1 MNREG
6 KICRTR
12 EARILN
18 DERKNELRV
27 HVGCKKKR
35 KKREKQ
41 VKLIKRSC
49 EDTQRESHMIVSNI
63 TRYNEVSN

>member
-1 MNREG
+1 MMNV
-6 KICRTR
+6 RTSY
-12 EARILN
+12 AYTL
-18 DERKNELRV
+18 DV
-27 HVGCKKKR
+27 KKKK